1 MSLERLLV
9 VAEWVCAGRFLF
21 REFLPFS
28 ASDMGDYF
36 QASVMMVL
44 QGGCQLLSPYPSCP
58 LWWMFLVM

>member
-9 VAEWVCAGRFLF
+9 VAEWVCAGWFLF

-44 QGGCQLLSPYPSCP
+44 QGGDNCCYN
-58 LWWMFLVM
+58 VVHAH